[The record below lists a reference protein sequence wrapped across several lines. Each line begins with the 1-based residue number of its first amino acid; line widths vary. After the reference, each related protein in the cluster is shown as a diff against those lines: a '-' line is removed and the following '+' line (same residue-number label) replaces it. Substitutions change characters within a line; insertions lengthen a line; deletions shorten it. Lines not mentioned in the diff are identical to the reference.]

1 MKMNKKIIR
10 IGSIGLILVGI
21 GAGIVFGKQYIDYK
35 KRLNEYDA
43 ELEQYKVG
51 TEEGY
56 ARQAKE
62 ESLASNFVD
71 SMIEALEEFEPETVI
86 EDGEADAEKQ
96 IIYKDKEGKTYTEE
110 EILSKWFDTSE
121 DKNYLMGKDGT
132 IYTPEYASGKLLCV
146 LSVPTAGIRRGV
158 YTGTVEDITHDLEIW
173 MVTVA
178 NTDMVPG
185 KTPMTILGHNHPS
198 QDLSFNNLGS
208 VQIGDH
214 FYIYSTTG
222 IFEYETT
229 DIFIMGR
236 ETVMQQL
243 GADLTRPKEKCY
255 IVTCGRDWMT
265 VNGVSSRYQDF
276 VVEGNLTRKMTLS
289 EYKEALEENP
299 DLTL

>member
-1 MKMNKKIIR
+1 MKMNKKLIR
-10 IGSIGLILVGI
+10 IGAISLVLVGL
-21 GAGIVFGKQYIDYK
+21 GAGALFCKQYIDYQK
-35 KRLNEYDA
+35 AQKEYDS
-43 ELEQYKVG
+43 ELEQYKTG

-71 SMIEALEEFEPETVI
+71 SMLEALEEYEPETEENTGKVQ
-86 EDGEADAEKQ
+86 ADKPVL
-96 IIYKDKEGKTYTEE
+96 YRDKLGKTYTEE
-110 EILSKWFDTSE
+110 EILEKWFDTSE

-132 IYTPEYASGKLLCV
+132 VYTPEYASGRMLCV

-158 YTGTVEDITHDLEIW
+158 YTGTVEDIAHDLEIW

-185 KTPMTILGHNHPS
+185 KTPMTIFGHNHPS
-198 QDLSFNNLGS
+198 QDLSFNNLDD
-208 VQIGDH
+208 VKLGDK

-236 ETVMQQL
+236 EEVTQKL
-243 GADLTRPKEKCY
+243 GADLTRPIEKCC
-255 IVTCGRDWMT
+255 IVTCGRDWMP
-265 VNGVSSRYQDF
+265 VNGVSSRYQDY
-276 VVEGNLTRKMTLS
+276 VVEGTLTKRMSLA
-289 EYKEALEENP
+289 EYKKALEENP
-299 DLTL
+299 ELTL